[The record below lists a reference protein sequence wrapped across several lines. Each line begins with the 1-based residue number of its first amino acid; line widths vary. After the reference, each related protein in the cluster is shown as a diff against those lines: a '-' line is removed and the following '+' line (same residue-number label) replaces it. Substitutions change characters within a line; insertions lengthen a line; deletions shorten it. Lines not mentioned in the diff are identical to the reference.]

1 MKKPVWQSVCV
12 VALALAACA
21 TNPRARTAPTRF
33 AMPQIS
39 MPRLDLPRFALPRVP
54 GLPYRNPD
62 PQAAPAAF
70 PNIGYADW
78 SCPPP
83 APGRVGLGY
92 SDQGC
97 AEPEYRFYPG
107 DKLDIAVPALA
118 ARLNRTV
125 TVQPDGRI
133 TMPYLGP
140 IMAADLTI
148 RQLEDAVSREYG
160 SQFTSP
166 PRVQITLNEA
176 APLKVFV
183 GGEVGNPGEY
193 ALSGDANA
201 LQAVI
206 QAGSFKP
213 SADTKQVI
221 IIRRLPGGIAAVRS
235 ANLSPTSNRNG
246 RADLVPLSR
255 NDVIYVPRSGI
266 ANVGLFMQQY
276 FRDILPDAFSYAL
289 VNQALE

>member
-1 MKKPVWQSVCV
+1 
-12 VALALAACA
+12 
-21 TNPRARTAPTRF
+21 
-33 AMPQIS
+33 MPQVS
-39 MPRLDLPRFALPRVP
+39 LQMPRFALPRVP
-54 GLPYRNPD
+54 GLRYRSPD
-62 PQAAPAAF
+62 PRAAPAAF
-70 PNIGYADW
+70 PDIGYADW
-78 SCPPP
+78 SCAPP
-83 APGRVGLGY
+83 APGQIGFGY

-107 DKLDIAVPALA
+107 DKIDIAVPVLSS
-118 ARLNRTV
+118 RLNRTV

-166 PRVQITLNEA
+166 PRVQVTVNET

-193 ALSGDANA
+193 AITGDANA
-201 LQAVI
+201 LQAII

-213 SADTKQVI
+213 SADPRQVI
-221 IIRRLPGGIAAVRS
+221 VIRRLPGGIAAVRS
-235 ANLSPTSNRNG
+235 ANLSPGRAG

-266 ANVGLFMQQY
+266 AQVGLVMQQY